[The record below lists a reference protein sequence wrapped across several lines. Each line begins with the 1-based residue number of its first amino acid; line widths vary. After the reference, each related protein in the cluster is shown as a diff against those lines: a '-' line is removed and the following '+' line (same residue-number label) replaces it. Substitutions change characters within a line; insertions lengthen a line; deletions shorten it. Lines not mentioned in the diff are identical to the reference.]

1 MIVRLL
7 AGALMAM
14 PLFIAA
20 QNKIPVSI
28 SSTDSLREVSDPKI
42 SPDGKWVSYTVSS
55 VNKEKDFYQS
65 DIWMTSWDGAT
76 TVQLTHT
83 DEADESSAR
92 WSPDNRTLSFLSS
105 RKLDRKDE
113 DDEVSQLWL
122 LNRNGGEAEKV
133 TSFFGGVHDYCW
145 SPDGKRIALIVT
157 VKDTVRYIEGTETP
171 VPIVI
176 DRYYFKEDYSGYLT
190 TARKHLYVMDVST
203 RDTMRIVD
211 GDYEEELP
219 AWSPDGSR
227 IAFVSKRARVDWDRD
242 NNYDVWV
249 VEARPHAVPV
259 QLTKTE
265 GADGDPSFGSAPA
278 WSPDGTWIAYFQ
290 GGPLKHIYYGTQHL
304 AIVPSGGGVP
314 QVLTADVER
323 NIWGQK
329 FSADGTEIYFVAED
343 DQNLDLRKISV
354 SGGEVQTVLAGRYTA
369 YDFDVVNGKIAV
381 QYTDPVQPSEIFA
394 VEGNAKRQLS
404 HQNDD
409 WLAKH
414 HLATTKEFKA
424 KSKDGTVIS
433 GFFVLPHDYA
443 EGKKYPMILQIHGG
457 PTSQNQ
463 NEWATDWQLYA
474 AWGYVTVSMNP
485 RGSSGRG
492 EKFAMG
498 LFARWGDVDL
508 PDDLSGVDELVK
520 RGIADA
526 DRLAVEGW
534 SYGGIATDFMIAKD
548 QRFKCA
554 ISGASIGNALAGF
567 GTDMYIREYI
577 EELGTPWH
585 DVKNYVTNSYPFLH
599 ADKIKTPTLFMCG
612 ENDFNVPL
620 LNSEQMYQALKHN
633 NVETQLVI
641 YPDQY
646 HGLDIPSYLRDRY
659 ERRKAWFD
667 QYLK

>member
-1 MIVRLL
+1 
-7 AGALMAM
+7 
-14 PLFIAA
+14 
-20 QNKIPVSI
+20 
-28 SSTDSLREVSDPKI
+28 
-42 SPDGKWVSYTVSS
+42 
-55 VNKEKDFYQS
+55 
-65 DIWMTSWDGAT
+65 
-76 TVQLTHT
+76 
-83 DEADESSAR
+83 
-92 WSPDNRTLSFLSS
+92 
-105 RKLDRKDE
+105 
-113 DDEVSQLWL
+113 
-122 LNRNGGEAEKV
+122 
-133 TSFFGGVHDYCW
+133 
-145 SPDGKRIALIVT
+145 
-157 VKDTVRYIEGTETP
+157 
-171 VPIVI
+171 
-176 DRYYFKEDYSGYLT
+176 
-190 TARKHLYVMDVST
+190 
-203 RDTMRIVD
+203 
-211 GDYEEELP
+211 
-219 AWSPDGSR
+219 
-227 IAFVSKRARVDWDRD
+227 
-242 NNYDVWV
+242 
-249 VEARPHAVPV
+249 
-259 QLTKTE
+259 
-265 GADGDPSFGSAPA
+265 
-278 WSPDGTWIAYFQ
+278 
-290 GGPLKHIYYGTQHL
+290 
-304 AIVPSGGGVP
+304 
-314 QVLTADVER
+314 
-323 NIWGQK
+323 
-329 FSADGTEIYFVAED
+329 
-343 DQNLDLRKISV
+343 
-354 SGGEVQTVLAGRYTA
+354 
-369 YDFDVVNGKIAV
+369 
-381 QYTDPVQPSEIFA
+381 
-394 VEGNAKRQLS
+394 
-404 HQNDD
+404 
-409 WLAKH
+409 
-414 HLATTKEFKA
+414 
-424 KSKDGTVIS
+424 
-433 GFFVLPHDYA
+433 
-443 EGKKYPMILQIHGG
+443 MILQIHGG